1 MLITAQQRSMA
12 MKGAELIQAVASLR
26 KNAVSYVSPGIQPR
40 KQVRFWNEKRWT
52 PTSRETIRMGLE
64 YTAAAFGNARI
75 WLRVRPIAN
84 HEHKI
89 RRGVPGCTTTE
100 RRSHA
105 VHWRWCRWRY
115 FVFLH
120 CCCFWLC
127 CCFLRVVCVIML
139 LIREQY
145 DSDWIRKITYLW
157 NRHIPRNG
165 RTKKSTGLPNFN
177 NI

>member
-52 PTSRETIRMGLE
+52 PTLRETIRMILE

-89 RRGVPGCTTTE
+89 AIKSEKSPTYGTGTYPATEEQKKAPGC
-100 RRSHA
+100 RI
-105 VHWRWCRWRY
+105 
-115 FVFLH
+115 L
-120 CCCFWLC
+120 
-127 CCFLRVVCVIML
+127 
-139 LIREQY
+139 
-145 DSDWIRKITYLW
+145 ITYKTIGGVANKYHLGTSRSKLEQKTRLW
-157 NRHIPRNG
+157 M
-165 RTKKSTGLPNFN
+165 SVYF
-177 NI
+177 